1 MTRAFSGNF
10 SQLWT
15 VFPLH
20 SYCTFHVL
28 PWTKETLKSLSVLK
42 PFYLMEMDDVL
53 VLAAITGYHILGVL
67 NNLHLFLR
75 MLEVENF
82 EIRLP
87 PRSGCG
93 EGSFFFFGL

>member
-1 MTRAFSGNF
+1 
-10 SQLWT
+10 
-15 VFPLH
+15 
-20 SYCTFHVL
+20 
-28 PWTKETLKSLSVLK
+28 
-42 PFYLMEMDDVL
+42 MEMDDVL